1 MQSQSCEFS
10 YFLNCEKDLESLAED
25 HFSARPAEAEAED
38 DQLYAILAKGTKMST
53 AAIAS
58 VDVLLTGTLIHRL
71 TKTSLFWKHWDG
83 TISLSFNIKTLWVG

>member
-25 HFSARPAEAEAED
+25 LFSARPAEAED
-38 DQLYAILAKGTKMST
+38 DQLHAILAKGTKMST
-53 AAIAS
+53 AALAS
-58 VDVLLTGTLIHRL
+58 VDVLFTGTLFHRL
-71 TKTSLFWKHWDG
+71 TKTSLFWKYWDG

>member
-25 HFSARPAEAEAED
+25 HFSARPAEAED

-53 AAIAS
+53 AALAS

-71 TKTSLFWKHWDG
+71 TKTSLF
-83 TISLSFNIKTLWVG
+83 

>member
-10 YFLNCEKDLESLAED
+10 YFLNCEKDLESPAED
-25 HFSARPAEAEAED
+25 HFSARPAEAED

-71 TKTSLFWKHWDG
+71 TKTSFENTEMAQLVYHL
-83 TISLSFNIKTLWVG
+83 T